1 MTDRPAPRRCRPCA
15 LIGPLRRRIAAGGV
29 HAALLPL
36 RFSFALVFL
45 YAGLDKL
52 LIDPGFLAESG
63 SGSIGEALRAYA
75 AAGGPLAW
83 AAALAEPQARLVGIA
98 IGAAEAAVGIGVL
111 LGVFYRA
118 YALAGAAI
126 SLLLA
131 LTAGWGVSPFYLGND
146 LPYLIGW
153 LTLFAAGPGGLLVV
167 SLDEPKAE
175 DPSAPAADP
184 SAQTRR
190 DFLKALGSGVAV
202 LFWAG
207 GALSVASSLIGRAG
221 GTIGAIVDRVIKPG
235 DKIVDADALA
245 PNSAVAFR
253 GEYNAPGV
261 LVRLP
266 DGEYRA
272 FDATCTHHGC
282 TVAYIPAKNHL
293 VCPCHG
299 AEFDPAQ
306 GAAVVSGP
314 APSALYEYPLTIEG
328 GEVRISLE

>member
-1 MTDRPAPRRCRPCA
+1 MKRQTPRRCRLCE
-15 LIGPLRRRIAAGGV
+15 LVGPLRRRIAGGGV

-36 RFSFALVFL
+36 RFAWGLIFL
-45 YAGLDKL
+45 YAGIDKL
-52 LIDPGFLAESG
+52 LLDPGFLAESG

-75 AAGGPLAW
+75 AAGGPLAPF
-83 AAALAEPQARLVGIA
+83 ASLAEPHARLVGIA
-98 IGAAEAAVGIGVL
+98 IGATESAIGIGTL
-111 LGVFYRA
+111 LGIFYRA
-118 YALAGAAI
+118 YALAGAAM
-126 SLLLA
+126 SLVLA
-131 LTAGWGVSPFYLGND
+131 LTAGWGVSPFYLGNN

-153 LTLFAAGPGGLLVV
+153 LTLFAAGSGGLLVV
-167 SLDEPKAE
+167 SLDEPTRVVPAE
-175 DPSAPAADP
+175 PA
-184 SAQTRR
+184 SETTQTRR
-190 DFLKALGSGVAV
+190 DFLRMAGSALAA

-245 PNSAVAFR
+245 PNSAIAFR

-306 GAAVVSGP
+306 GAAVISGP

-328 GEVRISLE
+328 GEVRISVE